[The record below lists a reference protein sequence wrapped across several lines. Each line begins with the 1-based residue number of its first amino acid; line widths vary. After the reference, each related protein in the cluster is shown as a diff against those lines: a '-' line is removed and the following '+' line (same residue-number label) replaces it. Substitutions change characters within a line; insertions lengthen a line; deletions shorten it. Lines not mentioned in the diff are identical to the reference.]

1 MSFEALPRAHYAAIY
16 ADPPWRYRT
25 YNDRGRS
32 RCPDWKPYKG
42 SPVRH
47 YETAAIEDIR
57 ALPVASLA
65 ADDCALFLWIT
76 WPLLLDALSVI
87 DAWGFEYKSCAFAWM
102 KAHADQI
109 EMFRD
114 DFDALMGNGYW
125 TRANSEVCLL
135 ATKGN
140 PKRLNAGVRQAIIEP
155 RRQHSRKPDCVYERI
170 ERLVA
175 GPYLELFART
185 QRPGWDAWGNEVHKF
200 TRAMEA

>member
-16 ADPPWRYRT
+16 ADPPRRYRT

-114 DFDALMGNGYW
+114 DFDALMG
-125 TRANSEVCLL
+125 
-135 ATKGN
+135 
-140 PKRLNAGVRQAIIEP
+140 
-155 RRQHSRKPDCVYERI
+155 
-170 ERLVA
+170 
-175 GPYLELFART
+175 
-185 QRPGWDAWGNEVHKF
+185 
-200 TRAMEA
+200 